1 MVTEIIHKLIGKI
14 ALILTAAFI
23 SITVQADETT
33 IGSLT
38 YETYTDGTAI
48 VIDCKSSISGK
59 LTVPGVISS
68 WGKKY
73 SVVAIGEEAFYWCSK
88 ITHITLPDSITTIG
102 DYAFHSAR
110 LHYNDR

>member
-48 VIDCKSSISGK
+48 VIDSALDTESSGLNLSSEDLFVIKSK
-59 LTVPGVISS
+59 
-68 WGKKY
+68 
-73 SVVAIGEEAFYWCSK
+73 
-88 ITHITLPDSITTIG
+88 
-102 DYAFHSAR
+102 
-110 LHYNDR
+110 